1 MTPAAISLGGGSTYG
16 FCTFPFIEFIER
28 GRAHSIC
35 AGGRAMKSL
44 ARPSFFRLFDL
55 LVSITNPGLKRP
67 YWTHDSVD
75 FERERHSAL
84 GPRHGFVIEITTLTR
99 PGRRGWSLMVI
110 KEYWWAGEESK
121 ALKNLRWARP
131 TSGQRGDILA
141 WLRAQEA
148 KIGHRGFIEDDA
160 ADDDEGNLTTLDD
173 NDSA

>member
-1 MTPAAISLGGGSTYG
+1 
-16 FCTFPFIEFIER
+16 
-28 GRAHSIC
+28 
-35 AGGRAMKSL
+35 MKSL

-67 YWTHDSVD
+67 HWTHDGVD
-75 FERERHSAL
+75 FERERHSAM
-84 GPRHGFVIEITTLTR
+84 GPRHGFVIEITTLRR

-131 TSGQRGDILA
+131 TSGHRGDILS

-148 KIGHRGFIEDDA
+148 KIGHHGRVEDST
-160 ADDDEGNLTTLDD
+160 ADIGDDGKLPALDD
-173 NDSA
+173 NDST